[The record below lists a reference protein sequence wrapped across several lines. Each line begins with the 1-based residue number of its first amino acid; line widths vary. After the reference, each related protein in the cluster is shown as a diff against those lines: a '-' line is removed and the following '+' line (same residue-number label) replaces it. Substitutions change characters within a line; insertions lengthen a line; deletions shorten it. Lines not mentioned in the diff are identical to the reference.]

1 MKAMK
6 NSSVIVLALFLSFA
20 ATAQEITSKIN
31 LEVGKKIVSTMNM
44 NSDAKRQGMDMKTV
58 MTMISD
64 MEILEKLENGYK
76 VKSVVRSVKMNFDGF
91 GQSMEYDSEDPEK
104 QDAMMAKG
112 FEEMIGKEKIEMI
125 DFEGKLIKDE
135 NKEEKKEGKK
145 GPRGGGMM
153 KMLMGGKS
161 GGTVGANFLFLPEGI
176 EEGKGWKVTDE
187 DKGLRTQS
195 IYTFNGMEG
204 NVADIKRLTKAMGTV
219 KQEFGGRSMSSN
231 VDQMTSALL
240 KVDVTTGLILSST
253 SELKDNSVTMVGEE
267 EIKSEGT
274 TKITI
279 VNE

>member
-1 MKAMK
+1 MK